1 MGDCKERRMNVIYGE
16 ENLKDIQKKHTTLE
30 LDTIQ
35 HPESADT
42 VTVYAVAGPDDISLE
57 NIIRLKQFIPV
68 HEALIKNY
76 KQQNWDFCE
85 QAIQKLLGSI
95 NPFMDTFYII
105 LLTRIVEQR
114 SNPTENWSPVV
125 KITEK

>member
-1 MGDCKERRMNVIYGE
+1 MNVIYGE
-16 ENLKDIQKKHTTLE
+16 ENLKDIQAKHTTLE

-35 HPESADT
+35 PSGSDDA
-42 VTVYAVAGPDDISLE
+42 VTVYAVAGPDDISFEKL
-57 NIIRLKQFIPV
+57 ITLKQFIPV

-76 KQQNWDFCE
+76 KQQNWNFCE
-85 QAIQKLLGSI
+85 DAIKKLLGSI

-114 SNPTENWSPVV
+114 SNPTKNWSPVV